1 MTAAAAQPTLPRT
14 VGPPPNSPQFQAE
27 YMHRN
32 VWKAAVLGTINVLAI
47 VLAARL
53 IALVA
58 VAGGIALTL
67 VVLGGVPSGVPL
79 DQTRLIA
86 LGIYAVGV
94 ALPVV
99 VLSLRPFPNR

>member
-1 MTAAAAQPTLPRT
+1 
-14 VGPPPNSPQFQAE
+14 
-27 YMHRN
+27 MHRS

-58 VAGGIALTL
+58 VSGGIALAT
-67 VVLGGVPSGVPL
+67 VVLAGGPAGSPL

-94 ALPVV
+94 CLPVV

>member
-1 MTAAAAQPTLPRT
+1 
-14 VGPPPNSPQFQAE
+14 
-27 YMHRN
+27 MHRS

-58 VAGGIALTL
+58 VSGGIALTL
-67 VVLGGVPSGVPL
+67 VVLGGTPSGVPL

-86 LGIYAVGV
+86 LGIYGV
-94 ALPVV
+94 AVCLPVV
-99 VLSLRPFPNR
+99 VLSLRPFPTR